1 MAASSKH
8 YGDVTNWIE
17 KVIESCNTPL
27 QEITARKLVRQFE
40 IQYRDIDR
48 ELNWDLSRKLRAAI
62 DTKLY
67 SRMEKKIE
75 ETQTQQ

>member
-67 SRMEKKIE
+67 SRMEKEIE
-75 ETQTQQ
+75 NTQTQQ

>member
-1 MAASSKH
+1 MGASSKH
-8 YGDVTNWIE
+8 HGDVAIWIE

-48 ELNWDLSRKLRAAI
+48 ELGWDLSRRLRSAL
-62 DTKLY
+62 DNKFY
-67 SRMEKKIE
+67 SRIEKKLE
-75 ETQTQQ
+75 ETQNPQ

>member
-8 YGDVTNWIE
+8 HGDVAIWIE

-48 ELNWDLSRKLRAAI
+48 ELNWDLSRKLRCAL
-62 DTKLY
+62 DNKFY
-67 SRMEKKIE
+67 SRIEKKIE
-75 ETQTQQ
+75 ESQNPQ

>member
-8 YGDVTNWIE
+8 HGDVAIWIE

-40 IQYRDIDR
+40 ILYRDIDR
-48 ELNWDLSRKLRAAI
+48 ELNWDLSRRLRSAL
-62 DTKLY
+62 DNKFYT
-67 SRMEKKIE
+67 RMEKE
-75 ETQTQQ
+75 NTQNQQ